1 MNAVNLDV
9 KITSCINIVKQY
21 PKFVATCI
29 IFGYYD
35 EKWIFIGLWH
45 SFLFAPPRPSPSIPS
60 SKPRRQKI
68 PPFMHRLEGGILL
81 FKKDHARKAE
91 NHELK
96 GCQMMPQAEICSHH
110 CPHLLQSMKRLF
122 LAVLFFGAERR
133 SAFPV
138 AEGRPPFAFA
148 YGHVSEKMKQDSANR
163 MEAYMQHTICGKKLQ
178 NG

>member
-35 EKWIFIGLWH
+35 EEWIFIGLWH

-68 PPFMHRLEGGILL
+68 PPFVHRLEDGILL
-81 FKKDHARKAE
+81 IGNCHIEHDP
-91 NHELK
+91 L
-96 GCQMMPQAEICSHH
+96 P
-110 CPHLLQSMKRLF
+110 
-122 LAVLFFGAERR
+122 
-133 SAFPV
+133 
-138 AEGRPPFAFA
+138 
-148 YGHVSEKMKQDSANR
+148 
-163 MEAYMQHTICGKKLQ
+163 
-178 NG
+178 